1 MGFLSQHG
9 FVLFGGLGDGW
20 VLWVQVEAEGCLRQC
35 CCLRGEQIPA
45 FAQVS
50 GCLRGWGWAGQLSP
64 RPQYLSMTPPWLSV
78 GVLQVPRPWR
88 QHAAEAPRG
97 SEGRRSGRH
106 FQHSVLSA
114 V

>member
-1 MGFLSQHG
+1 MFASMLLPQRGADPCVRSGFG
-9 FVLFGGLGDGW
+9 VPEGVGVGGAA
-20 VLWVQVEAEGCLRQC
+20 VT
-35 CCLRGEQIPA
+35 PA
-45 FAQVS
+45 
-50 GCLRGWGWAGQLSP
+50 
-64 RPQYLSMTPPWLSV
+64 QYLSMTPPWLSV